1 MPAKAI
7 ARESGQEQNRKG
19 KPMKTKT
26 QSRLILTFLA
36 VASLLL
42 SSCGYNSIQG
52 LDEQVKG
59 SWAEVQNQY
68 QRRIDLIPNL
78 VETVKGY
85 AKHEQATLEGV
96 VNARAK
102 AMSVTIDASK
112 LQDPEAL
119 KRFQAAQGDLTQA
132 LSKLVVLKEQYPD
145 LKANQNFMTLSAQL
159 EGTEN
164 RISVARKRYID
175 TVAEFNK
182 EVRFFPTNLTAKYIL
197 HVEPKATFEA
207 TAGSEVAPKVQF

>member
-1 MPAKAI
+1 
-7 ARESGQEQNRKG
+7 
-19 KPMKTKT
+19 MKTEMKS
-26 QSRLILTFLA
+26 QIPLVLLPLI
-36 VASLLL
+36 SLIF
-42 SSCGYNSIQG
+42 SGCGYNSIQG

-85 AKHEQATLEGV
+85 AKHEQSTLEGV
-96 VNARAK
+96 INARAK
-102 AMSVTIDASK
+102 AMSVNIDASK

-145 LKANQNFMTLSAQL
+145 LKANQNFMSLSSQL

-164 RISVARKRYID
+164 RIAVARKRYID
-175 TVAEFNK
+175 TVAEYNK

-207 TAGSEVAPKVQF
+207 VAGSDVAPKVQF